1 MTNNDIIR
9 NFVHQYRKPFNTE
22 TIAELTGIGT
32 KTVRQSIRTLLTNKA
47 IKCISTQA
55 KLYVCCNR
63 YQSQVGFKQ
72 KGKWNYSIQ
81 VAEEIPSLLH
91 IRQYRSIRE
100 IASDYGKSRQ
110 LVFVYLEAL
119 ASLGMVGIES
129 NGYKVLS
136 REGILKLGTA
146 IKSRILGKM
155 RRESDIK
162 PKPRLGKQLHKPTE
176 RLQMVF
182 VHISDCELEYM
193 DYLLFRSV

>member
-72 KGKWNYSIQ
+72 KGKWNYSTQ
-81 VAEEIPSLLH
+81 VAEEIINMLDS
-91 IRQYRSIRE
+91 RQYRSIRE
-100 IASDYGKSRQ
+100 IANAYGKSRQ
-110 LVFVYLEAL
+110 QVFVYLEAL
-119 ASLGMVGIES
+119 ASIGMVGINGS
-129 NGYKVLS
+129 GYKVLS
-136 REGILKLGTA
+136 KEGILKLGTYIQPA
-146 IKSRILGKM
+146 ILGKL
-155 RRESDIK
+155 RKESGIK
-162 PKPRLGKQLHKPTE
+162 PKPRMRKTAA
-176 RLQMVF
+176 
-182 VHISDCELEYM
+182 
-193 DYLLFRSV
+193 

>member
-72 KGKWNYSIQ
+72 KGKWNYSTQ
-81 VAEEIPSLLH
+81 VAEEILNLLDT
-91 IRQYRSIRE
+91 RQYRSIRE
-100 IASDYGKSRQ
+100 IAKYYGKSRQ

-119 ASLGMVGIES
+119 ASIGMVGINCS
-129 NGYKVLS
+129 GYRVTS
-136 REGILKLGTA
+136 RDGFLKLGTL
-146 IKSRILGKM
+146 IQPGILGKM
-155 RRESDIK
+155 RNESGLK
-162 PKPRLGKQLHKPTE
+162 PKPRRMKAG
-176 RLQMVF
+176 R
-182 VHISDCELEYM
+182 
-193 DYLLFRSV
+193 